1 MVNGQLGQLLRQVAP
16 NRTAEQ
22 LTDSQLLER
31 FAKRKDEA
39 AFAVLVKRHGP
50 MVLAVCRR
58 LLQNNH
64 DADDAF
70 QATFLVLV
78 RKAAL
83 IAQPELL
90 ANWLYGVAY
99 RVAVKARIRAARRSE
114 HERRTP
120 AMQLDDPLLEVNSRE
135 LRAVLDAE
143 MNHLPEKY
151 RAPLVL
157 CYLEGKTNEEAA
169 RQLGWP
175 TGSISGR
182 LARARDLLR
191 KRLVRRGLALSAAG
205 FAMLLS
211 KNTAT
216 AAVPES
222 LLECTVRGA
231 VLFTH
236 STPVA
241 ASAISPSVSSL
252 TEEVLDAL
260 RFGGVKKKVIQLF
273 TLVLIVLL
281 GSTAV
286 AVAYAAYNTHA
297 PVHCTPA
304 VDQEI
309 SN

>member
-1 MVNGQLGQLLRQVAP
+1 MVNGQLGRLLRQVSP
-16 NRTAEQ
+16 GRTVEQ
-22 LTDSQLLER
+22 LTDGQLLER
-31 FAKRKDEA
+31 FARRRDES

-58 LLQNNH
+58 LLQNAH

-78 RKAAL
+78 RKAGL

-99 RVAVKARIRAARRSE
+99 RVAIKARVRAARRSE
-114 HERRTP
+114 HERRAP
-120 AMQLDDPLLEVNSRE
+120 AMSLEDPLAEVSGRE
-135 LRAVLDAE
+135 LRSVLDAE

-182 LARARDLLR
+182 LARARELLR
-191 KRLVRRGLALSAAG
+191 KRLVRRGLVLSAGG

-211 KNTAT
+211 HSSAS
-216 AAVPES
+216 AAVPQT
-222 LLECTVRGA
+222 LFDCTVRGA
-231 VLFTH
+231 ILFTQPA
-236 STPVA
+236 PVA
-241 ASAISPSVSSL
+241 ASAISPSVSTL
-252 TEEVLDAL
+252 ADEVLEVL
-260 RFGGVKKKVIQLF
+260 RFGTVKKKLAQLF
-273 TLVLIVLL
+273 ALILIILL
-281 GSTAV
+281 GLAAV
-286 AVAYAAYNTHA
+286 AVAYAAQHTG
-297 PVHCTPA
+297 VHC
-304 VDQEI
+304 
-309 SN
+309 S

>member
-1 MVNGQLGQLLRQVAP
+1 MVNGQLGELLRQP
-16 NRTAEQ
+16 TSGRTMDQ

-31 FAKRKDEA
+31 FARRQDEA

-58 LLQNNH
+58 LLQNAH

-78 RKAAL
+78 RKAGA

-99 RVAVKARIRAARRSE
+99 RVAVKARVRAARRSE
-114 HERRTP
+114 YERRAP
-120 AMQLDDPLLEVNSRE
+120 AMRLEDPMLEVNGRE
-135 LRAVLDAE
+135 LRSVLDAE

-151 RAPLVL
+151 RVPLVL

-182 LARARDLLR
+182 LARAREMLR
-191 KRLVRRGLALSAAG
+191 KRLVRRGLALSVGA

-211 KNTAT
+211 KNSAA
-216 AAVPES
+216 AAVPDT
-222 LLECTVRGA
+222 LVECTVRGA
-231 VLFTH
+231 IFFTH
-236 STPVA
+236 PAPAA
-241 ASAISPSVSSL
+241 ASAVSPSVSAL
-252 TEEVLDAL
+252 TEEVLETL
-260 RFGGVKKKVIQLF
+260 RVSIFKKKITSL
-273 TLVLIVLL
+273 LALILIVLL
-281 GSTAV
+281 GLAAV
-286 AVAYAAYNTHA
+286 AVAYASFQT
-297 PVHCTPA
+297 PVHC
-304 VDQEI
+304 
-309 SN
+309 S

>member
-1 MVNGQLGQLLRQVAP
+1 MVNAQLGQLLRQVAP
-16 NRTAEQ
+16 GRTVEQ

-31 FAKRKDEA
+31 FAGQRDEA

-58 LLQNNH
+58 LLQNTH

-78 RKAAL
+78 RKAGS

-99 RVAVKARIRAARRSE
+99 RVAVKARVRAARRSE
-114 HERRTP
+114 HERRAP
-120 AMQLDDPLLEVNSRE
+120 AMSLEDPLSEVTGRE
-135 LRAVLDAE
+135 LRSVLDAE

-182 LARARDLLR
+182 LARARELLR
-191 KRLVRRGLALSAAG
+191 KRLVRRGLALSVGA
-205 FAMLLS
+205 FTMLLS
-211 KNTAT
+211 KNSAA
-216 AAVPES
+216 AAVPDS
-222 LLECTVRGA
+222 LLACTVRGA
-231 VLFTH
+231 VWFTH
-236 STPVA
+236 P
-241 ASAISPSVSSL
+241 ASAATSAVSPSVSAL
-252 TEEVLDAL
+252 TEDAL
-260 RFGGVKKKVIQLF
+260 EALRWVSLKSKFAVLL
-273 TLVLIVLL
+273 TLIFIVLL
-281 GSTAV
+281 GLTAI
-286 AVAYAAYNTHA
+286 ALAYINYNTG
-297 PVHCTPA
+297 VHC
-304 VDQEI
+304 
-309 SN
+309 